1 MRDVVSGAAHDVVV
15 VGELNADIILR
26 GDVVPSFGQVEKVI
40 DDLDLCAGSSSAIFA
55 ASAARMGLRVRF
67 ISKVGDDLL
76 GHYLLGEL
84 DSVGLSPEHVIVD
97 PSVKTGATVHLST
110 GQDRAML
117 TYLGSMAAITAS
129 DLPSDWL
136 ESVRHLHVASPFL
149 LQELRP
155 HMPTMMRQAREA
167 GLSVSLDTNWDP
179 AEGWYLGGFFD
190 DLDLFLPN
198 EQELL
203 AITGESDLMSGL
215 RTALQLVP
223 LVVVKRGERGALA
236 ATETELVEVPA
247 YDVSVVDTTGAGDTF
262 DGGFVAGWLR
272 EEPLE
277 RCLALGS
284 ACGALT
290 STQAGGF
297 HGQPTWDEASALVEA
312 EARRA
317 TAAAED
323 G

>member
-1 MRDVVSGAAHDVVV
+1 MTRVVRDTIYDVVV

-26 GDVVPSFGQVEKVI
+26 GDVVPAFGQVEKVI
-40 DDLDLCAGSSSAIFA
+40 EDLDLCAGSSSAIFA

-67 ISKVGDDLL
+67 ISKVGDDTL

-84 DSVGLSPEHVIVD
+84 ETAGLSPEHVIVD

-117 TYLGSMAAITAS
+117 TYLGSIAAITAS

-149 LQELRP
+149 LQGLRP
-155 HMPTMMRQAREA
+155 QMPAMMDQARQAKR
-167 GLSVSLDTNWDP
+167 SVSLDTNWDP

-236 ATETELVEVPA
+236 ATASELVEVPA
-247 YDVSVVDTTGAGDTF
+247 YDVAVVDTTGAGDTF
-262 DGGFVAGWLR
+262 DGGFVAPWLR

-277 RCLALGS
+277 RCLALAS

-297 HGQPTWDEASALVEA
+297 HGQPTWDEARALVEA

-317 TAAAED
+317 TSSGEEA
-323 G
+323 